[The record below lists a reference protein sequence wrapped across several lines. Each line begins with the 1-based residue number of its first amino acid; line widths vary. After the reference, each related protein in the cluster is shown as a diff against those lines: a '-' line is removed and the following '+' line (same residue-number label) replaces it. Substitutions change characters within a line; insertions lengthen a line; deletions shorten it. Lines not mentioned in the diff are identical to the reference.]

1 MTTKPQFLMNAE
13 EAETAAHASAS
24 DLGGLSKAAV
34 QAAGAPDTYRRA
46 LAFAEPKPTGMSV
59 LIERVLRDDSIPFD
73 KLEKMLAMQERI
85 EAAQARKAFDQA
97 ISAAKG
103 EIPEITKN
111 RHVGFESKN
120 GGAKTDYRHE
130 DFAQI
135 ARAVDPILARHGL
148 SYRFRT
154 QQAEARVTVTCVLA
168 HRDGHSEETTLT
180 SNVDASGNKN
190 PIQAVGSAITYL
202 QRYTLKAAL
211 GLAVSNDD
219 DGKGSG
225 APAGSINEDEFRI
238 IRELLGKAGADEGK
252 FLATF
257 KVEMLEELPAAKF
270 DAAKAMLW
278 QKIAKAKEA
287 GNA

>member
-1 MTTKPQFLMNAE
+1 MTGKPQFFMNAE
-13 EAETAAHASAS
+13 EAETVATPYHAP
-24 DLGGLSKAAV
+24 V
-34 QAAGAPDTYRRA
+34 I
-46 LAFAEPKPTGMSV
+46 AEPQQSGISV

-73 KLEKMLAMQERI
+73 KLERMLAMQERI
-85 EAAQARKAFDQA
+85 EAAQARKSFDQA

-111 RHVGFESKN
+111 RHVGFEAKN

-148 SYRFRT
+148 SYRYRT
-154 QQAEARVTVTCVLA
+154 TQAEARVTVTCVLA
-168 HRDGHSEETTLT
+168 HRDGHSEDTTLT

-219 DGKGSG
+219 DGKASA

-238 IRELLGKAGADEGK
+238 IRELLAKAGADEGK

-270 DAAKAMLW
+270 EAAKAMLW

-287 GNA
+287 GNAA